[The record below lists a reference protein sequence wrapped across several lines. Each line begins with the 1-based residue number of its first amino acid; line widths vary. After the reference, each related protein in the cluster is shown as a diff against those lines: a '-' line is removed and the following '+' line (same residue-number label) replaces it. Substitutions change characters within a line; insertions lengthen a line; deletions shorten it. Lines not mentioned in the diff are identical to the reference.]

1 MKNIIIVIIALLFL
15 QTEMSYAWDGYNYDD
30 GNFVEIEKGN
40 RVRSGSDIEVYN
52 YGSGEYH
59 DVTVES
65 ITRYG
70 NSVELEVYN
79 WDTGS
84 YETYEME
91 D

>member
-1 MKNIIIVIIALLFL
+1 MKKIMLIIMILFAQAEFL
-15 QTEMSYAWDGYNYDD
+15 YAWDGYDYDND
-30 GNFVEIEKGN
+30 NFVEIEEGN
-40 RVRSGSDIEVYN
+40 LVRSGNDIEVYS